1 MATVYTAKEPSVRRL
16 LRKRGPAHNAKRNY
30 DRDPKRPVTF
40 DIEKLEADICSQ
52 SFWEFCKTFW
62 GYTTAEPLVTNWHMR
77 YLCDQLQKVAERVF
91 RGLPKEYDL
100 VTNISPGTSKSTIM
114 SVLFPAWVWTRMP
127 NAQVI
132 CASYS
137 EKLAMDLSLKC
148 RDVIESER
156 YKKWYPQV
164 KMRSDQNTKS
174 FFKNSRGGYR
184 YSVGVNGTV
193 TGMHGHFIVIDD
205 PLNPEEAQSELEL
218 NAANRWIRQTLSS
231 RKVDKRVAVTI
242 LVMQR
247 LHQDDPTSQFL
258 NKKKVKHVCLPAVA
272 SPRINPPALRKYYRK
287 DPFYPDLPAVMDP
300 KRLGHDVLDEAL
312 ENGQYYFQGQFMQTP
327 VPPGGGMFQV
337 NRIKAG
343 TPPEYRDPQSMR
355 LNWQRLVRYW
365 DKAGTEGGGAFTVG
379 TLMGLDQE
387 GRFWVL
393 DVQRFRFDSYDRERK
408 IAQVAEQDSEQVE
421 VGVEQE
427 PGSGGKGSAE
437 DTVRRLG
444 QMGNYRVRVQLV
456 NKSTGNKVQRADPF
470 SVQVNAGNVYVP
482 KGAEWVQEWLEEHK
496 YFPHSRYK
504 DQVDS
509 AAGAFSICH
518 RRLIRAG
525 GLSNTKQIEKFN
537 PNHPEAS
544 RYVVAPSPELRKKWR
559 KEARQNHLVK
569 PFTVV

>member
-1 MATVYTAKEPSVRRL
+1 MPTVIRSPITKRILSRKKEQPANDAGYTIDL
-16 LRKRGPAHNAKRNY
+16 
-30 DRDPKRPVTF
+30 D
-40 DIEKLEADICSQ
+40 KLEASICKD
-52 SFWEFCKTFW
+52 SFWEFVKKFW
-62 GYTTAEPLVTNWHMR
+62 NFTTAEALIPNWHMR
-77 YLCDQLQKVAERVF
+77 YLCDQLQIVAERVF
-91 RGLPKEYDL
+91 KGQSKAYDL

-127 NAQVI
+127 NAQMI

-148 RDVIESER
+148 RDVIESDL
-156 YKKWYPQV
+156 YKRWFPKV
-164 KMRSDQNTKS
+164 KLRDDQNTKA
-174 FFKNSRGGYR
+174 FFKNSLGGYR
-184 YSVGVNGTV
+184 YSVGVSGTV

-218 NAANRWIRQTLSS
+218 NSANRWIRQTLSS
-231 RKVDKRVAVTI
+231 RKVSKSVAVTI

-258 NKKKVKHVCLPAVA
+258 TKKRVKLICLPAILSSRV
-272 SPRINPPALRKYYRK
+272 NPPALKRYYRK
-287 DPFYPDLPAVMDP
+287 DPDYPKLPPVMDP
-300 KRLGHDVLDEAL
+300 NRLGHDVLDEAA
-312 ENGQYYFQGQFMQTP
+312 EEGQYYFAGQFMQTP

-343 TPPEYRDPQSMR
+343 IAPELSQNPVELSRT
-355 LNWQRLVRYW
+355 WQKLVRYW

-379 TLMGLDQE
+379 TLMGLDFE

-393 DVQRFRFDSYDRERK
+393 DVKRFRLDSYDREKR
-408 IAQVAEQDSEQVE
+408 IAQTAELDGEQVE
-421 VGVEQE
+421 VGIEQE

-444 QMGNYRVRVQLV
+444 AMGNYRVRVQIV
-456 NKSTGNKVQRADPF
+456 NKSTGGKVQRADPF

-482 KGAEWVQEWLEEHK
+482 KGADWLPEWLEEHK

-509 AAGAFSICH
+509 AAGAFSLCH
-518 RRLIRAG
+518 KRTITAG
-525 GLSNTKQIEKFN
+525 ALTNTNLIEKWQ
-537 PNHPEAS
+537 PAHREAE
-544 RYVVAPSPELRKKWR
+544 RFAVAATPQQRKEWR
-559 KEARQNHLVK
+559 KRQRFGVPKNAK
-569 PFTVV
+569 GSTKTAPFTVA